1 MISSV
6 RKFYLEQIDEKVE
19 DINDHMFSDF
29 KKHFLNAFSKL
40 APKGNAQVDMINLE
54 PIQSSLAAQG
64 SSGDSRGIRVLA
76 QFDGQASNTSSVES
90 MMQSLS
96 PGQRT
101 VLSICILVALQQCN
115 PSPFYCF
122 DEIDADL
129 DANTTKLV
137 SKLIQNISENSQV
150 FLTTF
155 RPESLGIKNSSIFQV
170 EMERGQSVPKSISLN
185 EAKELLARQ

>member
-1 MISSV
+1 
-6 RKFYLEQIDEKVE
+6 
-19 DINDHMFSDF
+19 MFDDF
-29 KKHFLNAFSKL
+29 KKHFQSAFSKL
-40 APKGNAQVDMINLE
+40 APRGHAQVDLVNLE

-64 SSGDSRGIRVLA
+64 PAREHKGIKVIA
-76 QFDGQASNTSSVES
+76 QFDSHQSSNVSLDTA
-90 MMQSLS
+90 MQSLS

-101 VLSICILVALQQCN
+101 VLSICILMALQECN

-129 DANTTKLV
+129 DSNTAKLV
-137 SKLIQNISENSQV
+137 AKLIQNISQRSQV

-155 RPESLGIKNSSIFQV
+155 RPESLAVKNAAIFQV
-170 EMERGQSVPKSISLN
+170 EMERGQSVARPISMD